1 MDNVAAGA
9 LMRRLL
15 TAVARGDPPAI
26 SLWVAHGLAWVVSVG
41 VAVLIFPDGDFDA
54 APALATPVVLTGL
67 ALLSIRYLDG
77 RRYIRKTLLFLF
89 TVALFG
95 FCLVGSMSVGVLYAP
110 SAIALL
116 LGAILIPVRAK
127 ASVGES

>member
-1 MDNVAAGA
+1 
-9 LMRRLL
+9 MRRLL
-15 TAVARGDPPAI
+15 TAVARGDLPAI

-41 VAVLIFPDGDFDA
+41 VAVLIFPAGDIDA

-67 ALLSIRYLDG
+67 ALLSVHYLDG

-89 TVALFG
+89 TVALFS
-95 FCLVGSMSVGVLYAP
+95 FCWVGSMSVGVLYSP

-127 ASVGES
+127 AGVGES

>member
-1 MDNVAAGA
+1 MAAGT
-9 LMRRLL
+9 LKRRLL
-15 TAVARGDPPAI
+15 TFVTRGGPPAI

-41 VAVLIFPDGDFDA
+41 VAVLIFPAGDIDA

-67 ALLSIRYLDG
+67 ALLSVHYLDG

-95 FCLVGSMSVGVLYAP
+95 FCLVGSMSVGVLYSP

-127 ASVGES
+127 GGVGES

>member
-1 MDNVAAGA
+1 
-9 LMRRLL
+9 MRRLL
-15 TAVARGDPPAI
+15 TAVARGDLPAI

-41 VAVLIFPDGDFDA
+41 VAVLIFPAGDIDA

-67 ALLSIRYLDG
+67 ALLSVRYLDG
-77 RRYIRKTLLFLF
+77 RRYIRKTLLFLL
-89 TVALFG
+89 TVALFS
-95 FCLVGSMSVGVLYAP
+95 FCWVGSMSVGVLYSP

-127 ASVGES
+127 AGVGES